1 MAKKIVRKFG
11 NKFSFCRGDF
21 ASEDAWEMMKDLG
34 KEILIAEKIFGGY
47 VPEFS
52 DNVVF
57 FVEPAPKMENEN
69 G

>member
-1 MAKKIVRKFG
+1 
-11 NKFSFCRGDF
+11 
-21 ASEDAWEMMKDLG
+21 MMKDLG